1 MGELSVDNGEKDAKK
16 EMQVSVTSVKEDEK
30 KDKVESGKP
39 SPNRILRYAEV

>member
-1 MGELSVDNGEKDAKK
+1 MGDLTVDNGEKDVKK

-30 KDKVESGKP
+30 DKAESGKP